1 MYQLVGGLKRKLDLK
16 WESYKRGQQE
26 ISLYLQGKVEMT
38 IETMTKA
45 EAEAK
50 PAGEGREDPNKNP
63 TLEEPKCVCKNLPGA
78 GNFIL

>member
-1 MYQLVGGLKRKLDLK
+1 
-16 WESYKRGQQE
+16 
-26 ISLYLQGKVEMT
+26 MT